1 MLTQGLRSVG
11 AKDDEFKAFF
21 DELFLIHL
29 RKMQRRGRSGDAA
42 QAGPAS
48 AQRNTKSGP
57 RSRTRSPSRGDTDR
71 FDAATDMLLEELP
84 APRDS
89 RPIAAEP
96 EVPAISDLDDE
107 DAAAREPEPEL
118 APQSSEH
125 KLLEVL
131 ASLDLADLPDDP
143 RPVNETAGHAFAALS
158 RGDWLRIEGRDGAP
172 LHVKVAWINARRT
185 VVLMVRHPDR
195 RAVSMRAAELV
206 DRLRSGRA
214 RRVH

>member
-1 MLTQGLRSVG
+1 
-11 AKDDEFKAFF
+11 
-21 DELFLIHL
+21 
-29 RKMQRRGRSGDAA
+29 MQRRGRSGDAG
-42 QAGPAS
+42 QAGS
-48 AQRNTKSGP
+48 GSRQRDTKSGP
-57 RSRTRSPSRGDTDR
+57 RSRTRAPSRGDTDR
-71 FDAATDMLLEELP
+71 FDVATDTLLEDLP
-84 APRDS
+84 APRES
-89 RPIAAEP
+89 RPAATEP
-96 EVPAISDLDDE
+96 EVPAIADLDGDE
-107 DAAAREPEPEL
+107 APAREPEL

-131 ASLDLADLPDDP
+131 ASLDLTDLPDNP
-143 RPVNETAGHAFAALS
+143 RPIDETAERAFAALS

-195 RAVSMRAAELV
+195 RALSMRAAELV